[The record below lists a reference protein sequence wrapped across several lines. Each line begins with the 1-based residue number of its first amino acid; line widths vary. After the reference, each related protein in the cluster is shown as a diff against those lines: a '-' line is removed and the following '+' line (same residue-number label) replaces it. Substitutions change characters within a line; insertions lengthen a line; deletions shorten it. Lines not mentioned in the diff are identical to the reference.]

1 MIEGVFCVYQ
11 HSSHSCFKNMLWG
24 FTAFISV
31 SVCWYETCIPQSSN
45 LSLLTWL
52 VQHTTIWA
60 PNARQSLTE
69 TLRELFVNTR
79 DLWIQNCTPIYKN
92 KCDMRKSVPSCKLST
107 MCTVFS
113 GIDVQATPGVFI
125 NVIAIDCNHIAILA
139 PNASISSQCRHQC
152 SSNLTM
158 LIAFLKKTVLTF
170 FFFPSS
176 FFFYSL

>member
-170 FFFPSS
+170 FFF
-176 FFFYSL
+176 FYSL